1 MVIWPSSEIK
11 LVLTADA
18 PRQAGVIVVTFQ
30 EFELT
35 ALKLRDDVL
44 SGKMMPKMTMKSQR

>member
-11 LVLTADA
+11 LVLTSDA
-18 PRQAGVIVVTFQ
+18 SRQAGVIVVTFQ

-44 SGKMMPKMTMKSQR
+44 SGEMMPKMTMKSQR